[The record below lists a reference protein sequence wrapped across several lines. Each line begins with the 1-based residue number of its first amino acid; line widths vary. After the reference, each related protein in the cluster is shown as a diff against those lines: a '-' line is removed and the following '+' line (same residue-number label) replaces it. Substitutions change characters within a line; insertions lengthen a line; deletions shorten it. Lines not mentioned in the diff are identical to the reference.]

1 VSFNAVIEIQEVL
14 PRQLPEAPPR
24 KAPEKDFDF
33 DTFGATAA
41 KLDGRLKASTNR
53 YLFKLNKVEVDDR
66 AKQSKLEQAQSNS
79 PSKLSRRSSVSKQSA
94 DDSPRAGK
102 FVQSNSIRR
111 VERRLTVFNA
121 EEPRREV
128 LMHRRTRS
136 QQIIHSSVLAKPRSL
151 SPLAKVPRRIRQQRL
166 NTDTQRKPAK
176 SYSRMKRH
184 IQAVYQSL
192 LRKA

>member
-1 VSFNAVIEIQEVL
+1 MIEIQEVL
-14 PRQLPEAPPR
+14 SRQLPEAPPR
-24 KAPEKDFDF
+24 KAPVKDFDF
-33 DTFGATAA
+33 DTIGAAAA

-66 AKQSKLEQAQSNS
+66 AKQSKLEQAQSSS

-94 DDSPRAGK
+94 DNSPSAGK
-102 FVQSNSIRR
+102 FVRSNSIRR
-111 VERRLTVFNA
+111 LERRLTIFNA

-136 QQIIHSSVLAKPRSL
+136 QQIIHSSILAKPRSL
-151 SPLAKVPRRIRQQRL
+151 SRLAEVPRRIRQQRL
-166 NTDTQRKPAK
+166 TTEPQRKPAK
-176 SYSRMKRH
+176 IISRMKRH
-184 IQAVYQSL
+184 VQAVYQSL